1 MQYLLGCVLFI
12 LALGKPSVPCLSSL
26 NQLLQPC
33 VLNLEIK
40 FGTVTGFEL
49 VSEPILHFSHAKVG
63 LTLHLGETSTLD
75 ENIRILQQFKIN
87 E

>member
-1 MQYLLGCVLFI
+1 MQYLLRCVLFI

-26 NQLLQPC
+26 NQLLQLC

-40 FGTVTGFEL
+40 FDTVIGFEL
-49 VSEPILHFSHAKVG
+49 VSEPI
-63 LTLHLGETSTLD
+63 HLGETSTLD